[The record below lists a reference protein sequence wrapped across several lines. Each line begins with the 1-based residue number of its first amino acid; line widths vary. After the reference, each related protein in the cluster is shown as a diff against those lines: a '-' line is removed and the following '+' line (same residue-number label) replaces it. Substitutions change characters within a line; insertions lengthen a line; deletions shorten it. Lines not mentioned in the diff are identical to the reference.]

1 MMLCI
6 GPGLHAKDVGIMR
19 DFQVRVLIARR
30 SPDRPRGDYPNDH
43 HRRDMKTKK
52 NFTFNGWDNVRTPE
66 NELTLTMPG
75 SVVEF
80 EQARL
85 LKAKLL
91 SCMRRFSILLAQR
104 RSEIPARQED
114 FQMENVSCAKN
125 GERHAS

>member
-1 MMLCI
+1 ML
-6 GPGLHAKDVGIMR
+6 
-19 DFQVRVLIARR
+19 
-30 SPDRPRGDYPNDH
+30 
-43 HRRDMKTKK
+43 
-52 NFTFNGWDNVRTPE
+52 
-66 NELTLTMPG
+66 G

-80 EQARL
+80 ERARL

-104 RSEIPARQED
+104 RSEIPALQED